1 MKPLSRR
8 EFLKVAG
15 LAAIGLGMGACAP
28 KAGEGG
34 GGAAPAG
41 EEVKLQLW
49 WHEYGE
55 AGTQEASIRIA
66 KEYSEQTPGVTVES
80 VWNPGEY
87 EGQKLPTAFAAGQGP
102 DAYES
107 HANIDQVANNYA
119 TALDEVFEET
129 LSDWS
134 PDDLS
139 RVTIKG
145 HKYGIPMMVDFQLF
159 CLRPSMLQAAGV
171 DTPTNWDEL
180 VEAGIA
186 CTSGRQKG
194 MFLGNDGGIGTCG
207 VRIAQCAGV
216 NFFMEED
223 DTPDIRFNQDE
234 TVMAWEKLADL
245 HKNHAD
251 ILLTGAPS
259 DWWDP
264 GAFNQGM
271 AAIQWMGFW
280 STGAIIEAVGDDYQ
294 LLAFPPVGNGAGAKS
309 RVDRGGWIAQVNGQG
324 KHIPEATALQKWLW
338 VDNTDWQIEW
348 NTAYG
353 YKALPRISL
362 NDKVDKIKVGE
373 PKKAVDQV
381 IKYGTFIG
389 LLWSGVMGT
398 AVSDAVTNI
407 VKQGADAR
415 SEMQAAY
422 DKCQAELKTVLAQ
435 LEKLPG

>member
-28 KAGEGG
+28 KEG
-34 GGAAPAG
+34 GGAAGKSPAG
-41 EEVKLQLW
+41 EEVNLVLW

-87 EGQKLPTAFAAGQGP
+87 EGQKLPTALAAGTGP

-119 TALDEVFEET
+119 IALDEVFEET
-129 LSDWS
+129 LDDWS
-134 PDDLS
+134 PEDLS

-159 CLRPSMLQAAGV
+159 CLRPSMLEAAGLS
-171 DTPTNWDEL
+171 TPTNWDEL

-194 MFLGNDGGIGTCG
+194 MFLGNDGGLGTCG
-207 VRIAQCAGV
+207 TRIAQCAGV
-216 NFFMEED
+216 NFFMEES
-223 DTPDIRFNQDE
+223 DTPEIRFNQDE

-245 HKNHAD
+245 HANHSD

-271 AAIQWMGFW
+271 CAIQWMGFW
-280 STGAIIEAVGDDYQ
+280 STAAIIDAVGDDYEF
-294 LLAFPPVGNGAGAKS
+294 LAFPPVGSGPNAIS
-309 RVDRGGWIAQVNGQG
+309 RVDRGGWIAQV
-324 KHIPEATALQKWLW
+324 TALQKWLW

-362 NDKVDKIKVGE
+362 NAQVDRLKVGE
-373 PKKAVDQV
+373 PKRAVDMV
-381 IKYGTFIG
+381 TEYGTFIG

-398 AVSDAVTNI
+398 AVSDAVINI
-407 VKQGADAR
+407 VKNGADANA
-415 SEMQAAY
+415 EMQTAY
-422 DKCQAELKTVLAQ
+422 DKCVAELDTVL
-435 LEKLPG
+435 EKVDTLPG

>member
-28 KAGEGG
+28 KEGG
-34 GGAAPAG
+34 GAAGKAPAG
-41 EEVKLQLW
+41 EEVNLVLW

-66 KEYSEQTPGVTVES
+66 KEYSEATAGVTVES
-80 VWNPGEY
+80 VWNPGDY
-87 EGQKLPTAFAAGQGP
+87 NQKLDTALAAGQGP

-107 HANIDQVANNYA
+107 QANIDKVANNYCI
-119 TALDEVFEET
+119 ALDEVFEET

-134 PDDLS
+134 SADLN

-159 CLRPSMLQAAGV
+159 CLRPSMLEAAGV
-171 DTPTNWDEL
+171 ATPTNWDEL

-194 MFLGNDGGIGTCG
+194 MFLGNDGGLGTCG
-207 VRIAQCAGV
+207 MRIAQCAGV

-223 DTPDIRFNQDE
+223 DTPEIRFNQEE
-234 TVMAWEKLADL
+234 TAMAWEKLADL
-245 HKNHAD
+245 HANHSD

-271 AAIQWMGFW
+271 CAIQWMGFW
-280 STGAIIEAVGDDYQ
+280 STAAIIEAVGDDYQ
-294 LLAFPPVGNGAGAKS
+294 FLAFPPVGSGPNAKS
-309 RVDRGGWIAQVNGQG
+309 RVERGGWVALVNGQS

-362 NDKVDKIKVGE
+362 NAQVERLKTGE
-373 PKKAVDQV
+373 PKRAVDMV
-381 IKYGTFIG
+381 NEYGYVVG
-389 LLWSGVMGT
+389 QLWSGVMGT
-398 AVSDAVTNI
+398 AVSDAVINV
-407 VKQGADAR
+407 VKNGADAGA
-415 SEMQAAY
+415 EMQTAY
-422 DKCQAELKTVLAQ
+422 DKCEAELKIVL
-435 LEKLPG
+435 ERVDKLPG